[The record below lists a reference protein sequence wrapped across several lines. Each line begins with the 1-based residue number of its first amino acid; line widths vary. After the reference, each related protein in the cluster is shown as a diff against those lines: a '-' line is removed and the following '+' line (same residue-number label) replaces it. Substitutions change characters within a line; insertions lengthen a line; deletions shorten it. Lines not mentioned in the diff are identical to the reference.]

1 MSLAI
6 CYCVLTDR
14 TQIFYKQHKRYLSQD
29 FMVMILVV
37 VALGVLSIRRSV
49 HTPIIQGQQAT
60 TREID
65 QPLLSRDQT
74 DEWKGW
80 MQFVI
85 LIYHYTGASRVL
97 GIYKIIRLLVASYL
111 FMTGFGHAAF
121 FYRRSD
127 YSLRR
132 SAAVLIRIN
141 LLSSILPYAMRT
153 DYPFYYF
160 APLTSSWYMII
171 YLTMRFNHGRNTSV
185 RFLLA
190 KVVVSAIL
198 VTGVV
203 RVPGVLEAVFQ
214 CLKVT
219 ARVHWNLTEWR
230 FRMGLD
236 LYIVYAGMLSAIAVI
251 KMSEPGNVMSQILF
265 TRLRMLSIVLAFA
278 TLAVVWVAV
287 KPITEKPEYNSWVPY
302 ISFLPILSFVI
313 LRNCSRHL
321 RNFYSSIF
329 AWLGRYSLETFTLQ
343 YHIWLAADTKGVLS
357 LGLGRLWDL
366 LLLTAIF
373 LWVSWHVGNATNVI
387 TSWIVVPSEGRQH
400 IELGASRLEVDLPSH
415 KDPPAQPLTWRYWLK
430 RTLLRENL
438 RIRLAVIVLFMWML
452 NLLY

>member
-1 MSLAI
+1 
-6 CYCVLTDR
+6 
-14 TQIFYKQHKRYLSQD
+14 
-29 FMVMILVV
+29 MILVV
-37 VALGVLSIRRSV
+37 MALGVLSIRRSV
-49 HTPIIQGQQAT
+49 HPLITQGQQAT
-60 TREID
+60 TRESD
-65 QPLLSRDQT
+65 QPFLSRDQT

-97 GIYKIIRLLVASYL
+97 GIYKIIRILVASYL

-132 SAAVLIRIN
+132 SAAVLIRTN

-171 YLTMRFNHGRNTSV
+171 YLTMRFGHGSNTSV
-185 RFLLA
+185 RFLFA

-203 RVPGVLEAVFQ
+203 HVPGVLEAVFH

-219 ARVHWNLTEWR
+219 ARIHWNLPEWR

-236 LYIVYAGMLSAIAVI
+236 LYIVYAGILSAIAVI
-251 KMSEPGNVMSQILF
+251 KMSESGNVMSQIQLA
-265 TRLRMLSIVLAFA
+265 RLRMLSIVAAFA
-278 TLAVVWVAV
+278 TLGVVWMAL
-287 KPITEKPEYNSWVPY
+287 KSITEKPEYNSWVPY

-313 LRNCSRHL
+313 LRNCTRHL

-329 AWLGRYSLETFTLQ
+329 TWLGRYSLETFTLQ

-357 LGLGRLWDL
+357 LGLGRRWDF

-373 LWVSWHVGNATNVI
+373 FWVSWHVGNATNVI
-387 TSWIVVPSEGRQH
+387 TNWIVDPSEGRRH
-400 IELGASRLEVDLPSH
+400 VDLGASRLDVDLPSH
-415 KDPPAQPLTWRYWLK
+415 QNPTAQPLTWRCWLK
-430 RTLLRENL
+430 MTVLREDL
-438 RIRLAVIVLFMWML
+438 RIRLAIIVLSMWTL
-452 NLLY
+452 NLLYY

>member
-1 MSLAI
+1 MI
-6 CYCVLTDR
+6 
-14 TQIFYKQHKRYLSQD
+14 
-29 FMVMILVV
+29 MILVV
-37 VALGVLSIRRSV
+37 VALGVLSTRRSM
-49 HTPIIQGQQAT
+49 HPRIIQGQPAT
-60 TREID
+60 TRETD
-65 QPLLSRDQT
+65 QPFLSRDQT

-85 LIYHYTGASRVL
+85 LIYHYTGASRVM
-97 GIYKIIRLLVASYL
+97 GIYKIIRILVASYL

-153 DYPFYYF
+153 DYQFYYF
-160 APLTSSWYMII
+160 APLTSSWYIII
-171 YLTMRFNHGRNTSV
+171 YLTMRFGHGSNASV
-185 RFLLA
+185 RFLLT
-190 KVVVSAIL
+190 KVVVSAVL
-198 VTGVV
+198 VTGLVH
-203 RVPGVLEAVFQ
+203 VPGVLEAVFQ
-214 CLKVT
+214 CLRVT
-219 ARVHWNLTEWR
+219 AKIHWNLREWR

-236 LYIVYAGMLSAIAVI
+236 LYIVYAGMLSAIAAI
-251 KMSEPGNVMSQILF
+251 KMSEPGNVMSQIQF
-265 TRLRMLSIVLAFA
+265 ARLRMVSIVAAFA
-278 TLAVVWVAV
+278 TLGVVWVAL
-287 KPITEKPEYNSWVPY
+287 KSITEKPEYNSWVPY

-313 LRNCSRHL
+313 LRNCSRPL

-357 LGLGRLWDL
+357 LGLGRWWDF

-387 TSWIVVPSEGRQH
+387 TGWIVIPSDGRQH
-400 IELGASRLEVDLPSH
+400 VDLGASRLDVDLPSH
-415 KDPPAQPLTWRYWLK
+415 KNPTAQPLTWRYWLK
-430 RTLLRENL
+430 RTVLRENL
-438 RIRLAVIVLFMWML
+438 SFRLAVIVLFMWIL

>member
-1 MSLAI
+1 MI
-6 CYCVLTDR
+6 
-14 TQIFYKQHKRYLSQD
+14 
-29 FMVMILVV
+29 MILVV

-49 HTPIIQGQQAT
+49 HPPIMQGQQQAT
-60 TREID
+60 TLEID
-65 QPLLSRDQT
+65 QPFLSRDQT

-97 GIYKIIRLLVASYL
+97 GIYKIIRILVASYL

-127 YSLRR
+127 FSLHR

-153 DYPFYYF
+153 DYAFYYF
-160 APLTSSWYMII
+160 APLTSSWYVII
-171 YLTMRFNHGRNTSV
+171 YMTMRFGHGSNTSL

-190 KVVVSAIL
+190 KLVVSAIL

-203 RVPGVLEAVFQ
+203 HVPGVLEAVFQ

-219 ARVHWNLTEWR
+219 AKIQWNLTEWR

-236 LYIVYAGMLSAIAVI
+236 IYIVYAGMLSAIAVI
-251 KMSEPGNVMSQILF
+251 KMSEPGNRISQIQF
-265 TRLRMLSIVLAFA
+265 ARLRMLSIVVAFA
-278 TLAVVWVAV
+278 TLGIVWMTL
-287 KPITEKPEYNSWVPY
+287 KSITEKPEYNSWVPY

-313 LRNCSRHL
+313 LRNSSRHL

-357 LGLGRLWDL
+357 LGLGRWWNF

-387 TSWIVVPSEGRQH
+387 TGWIVGPSEGRQH
-400 IELGASRLEVDLPSH
+400 LDLGPSRLNVDLPSH
-415 KDPPAQPLTWRYWLK
+415 KNPTAQPLTWRQWL
-430 RTLLRENL
+430 RTTVRRESL

-452 NLLY
+452 NILY